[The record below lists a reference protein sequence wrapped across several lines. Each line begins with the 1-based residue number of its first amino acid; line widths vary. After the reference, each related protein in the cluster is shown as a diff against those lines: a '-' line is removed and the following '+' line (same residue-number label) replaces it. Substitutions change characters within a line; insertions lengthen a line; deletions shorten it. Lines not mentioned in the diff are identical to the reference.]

1 MNYINCTSTEQ
12 ALLDTMDA
20 EEKTVYLASEADLVR
35 LSTVPLTKC
44 SGWFILHQFV
54 EVSLLITELHKRHD
68 QYNDV
73 MDHMATMPNNTEE
86 AQKTYEI
93 LNEAADSVFIMS
105 TTVGFRSTTIDLTN
119 MDICGVFYR
128 MLGDLKINLYH
139 GLFDHFKLSDLS
151 QHCQGYYLR

>member
-1 MNYINCTSTEQ
+1 MNYMNCTSTEQ

-20 EEKTVYLASEADLVR
+20 EEKAVYLASEADLVR

-86 AQKTYEI
+86 AQKTYDI
-93 LNEAADSVFIMS
+93 MYTATDSMLRLGLVI
-105 TTVGFRSTTIDLTN
+105 GEKGIAIDLGN
-119 MDICGVFYR
+119 MDTCDLVYR
-128 MLGDLKINLYH
+128 MLGDMKINFYNM
-139 GLFDHFKLSDLS
+139 LFDYFKLSDLS